1 MIPQRRPD
9 GTLPPGIYQTS
20 LDQLLMEYPPINEQR
35 QILNDS
41 LWRAVEELWRLDP
54 AFDIYVDGSYVTG
67 KAEPNDVDLL
77 IKTDRFLETEVQWH
91 LEQVCPVEVVSLDI
105 NVESTTS
112 DYLLDFLTTDDYGQ
126 AKGILQLLKSA

>member
-1 MIPQRRPD
+1 MD
-9 GTLPPGIYQTS
+9 E
-20 LDQLLMEYPPINEQR
+20 LLTEYPPINEQR

-41 LWRAVEELWRLDP
+41 LRRAVEELWKLDP
-54 AFDIYVDGSYVTG
+54 SFDIYVDGSYVTS

-77 IKTDRFLETEVQWH
+77 IQTDRYLETEVQWH

-105 NVESTTS
+105 NVEPTTS
-112 DYLLDFLTTDDYGQ
+112 DYLLDFLTTDDYGR